1 MRYRRGW
8 WKLADST
15 DTAAFGVYATV
26 CRRYTRVALQTRRL
40 PYCSVMRTEMPQDVL
55 CSGGRL
61 HGSHPDPWQL
71 VRLIAPVDFVCTR
84 ATQPRRALHRR
95 NNVIMDGNRAE
106 FIASKL
112 IRTV

>member
-1 MRYRRGW
+1 
-8 WKLADST
+8 
-15 DTAAFGVYATV
+15 
-26 CRRYTRVALQTRRL
+26 
-40 PYCSVMRTEMPQDVL
+40 MPQDVL